1 MGNSRDQKLDS
12 WWGWKSQGSLTHVSG
27 SWYQLPV
34 IVVLLHPPADL
45 HGQGIAP
52 NRAQCGSWCLLR
64 PEPRRTASLLMA
76 SLLLHSICPC
86 TSQSQS
92 VSERRKT
99 VPLGRTGS
107 FHQGSRSRTGDVRIR
122 RGVRWCYVLGR
133 DRLTVFL
140 DIMEALWLWNT
151 KVN

>member
-52 NRAQCGSWCLLR
+52 T
-64 PEPRRTASLLMA
+64 E
-76 SLLLHSICPC
+76 HS
-86 TSQSQS
+86 
-92 VSERRKT
+92 VEA
-99 VPLGRTGS
+99 
-107 FHQGSRSRTGDVRIR
+107 DV
-122 RGVRWCYVLGR
+122 Y
-133 DRLTVFL
+133 
-140 DIMEALWLWNT
+140 
-151 KVN
+151 